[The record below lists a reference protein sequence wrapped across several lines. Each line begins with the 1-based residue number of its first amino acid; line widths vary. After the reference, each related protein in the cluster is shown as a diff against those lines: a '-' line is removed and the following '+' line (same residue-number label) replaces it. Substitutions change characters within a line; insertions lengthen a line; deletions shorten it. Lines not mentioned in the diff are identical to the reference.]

1 MKKTL
6 TGILLAV
13 MMLFAICAGTAAMAG
28 AADPISFT
36 TTTLTGETFDSS
48 IFQDYDLVMINLWA
62 EWCGPCMG
70 ELPDLEQIHQ
80 EYPNVLLLGA
90 YCGSD
95 SNAALQAAQ
104 QKGVTYP
111 LIQKPRVI
119 NNYIEIN
126 GSGSYSI
133 PQTCFFDRNG
143 NALGSAYVGS
153 RSYSNWKTIV
163 DEKLAGDSGSGNSE
177 QTLSFT
183 TTTLT
188 GETFDSSSFQNYDLV
203 MINLWAEWCGPCMRE
218 LPDLEQ
224 IHQEY
229 PNVLLL
235 GGYCDYDG
243 DAALQAAQQKG
254 VTYPLIW
261 TPYDIYAYIEI
272 ENGSFGIPQTCFFD
286 RNGNALGSAYI
297 GGRNY
302 DDWKAI
308 VDEKLAEVGSE
319 KPVPVP
325 EPGENLP
332 GDVNED
338 GVVDGRDVVRLMKYL
353 AGEEEDEETG
363 EPLEINYD
371 SADVDGSGAIDEKDL
386 LRLIRYL
393 GGENVKL
400 LPGAMSGN
408 G

>member
-1 MKKTL
+1 MADA
-6 TGILLAV
+6 TG
-13 MMLFAICAGTAAMAG
+13 
-28 AADPISFT
+28 PISFT
-36 TTTLTGETFDSS
+36 TTTLTGEAFDSS
-48 IFQDYDLVMINLWA
+48 VFQNYDLVMINLWA

-80 EYPNVLLLGA
+80 DYPNVLLLGA
-90 YCGSD
+90 YCD
-95 SNAALQAAQ
+95 TNNEAALQAAQ
-104 QKGVTYP
+104 QKGVTY
-111 LIQKPRVI
+111 R
-119 NNYIEIN
+119 
-126 GSGSYSI
+126 
-133 PQTCFFDRNG
+133 
-143 NALGSAYVGS
+143 
-153 RSYSNWKTIV
+153 
-163 DEKLAGDSGSGNSE
+163 
-177 QTLSFT
+177 
-183 TTTLT
+183 
-188 GETFDSSSFQNYDLV
+188 
-203 MINLWAEWCGPCMRE
+203 
-218 LPDLEQ
+218 
-224 IHQEY
+224 
-229 PNVLLL
+229 
-235 GGYCDYDG
+235 
-243 DAALQAAQQKG
+243 
-254 VTYPLIW
+254 LIW

-286 RNGNALGSAYI
+286 RNGNSLGSAYV
-297 GGRNY
+297 GSRNY

-371 SADVDGSGAIDEKDL
+371 SADVDGNGAIDEKDL

-400 LPGAMSGN
+400 LPGAISGN

>member
-1 MKKTL
+1 MKKKL

-13 MMLFAICAGTAAMAG
+13 MMLFAIWAGTAAMAG

-48 IFQDYDLVMINLWA
+48 SFQNYDLVMINLWA

-104 QKGVTYP
+104 QEGVTYP

-153 RSYSNWKTIV
+153 RSYSN
-163 DEKLAGDSGSGNSE
+163 
-177 QTLSFT
+177 
-183 TTTLT
+183 
-188 GETFDSSSFQNYDLV
+188 
-203 MINLWAEWCGPCMRE
+203 
-218 LPDLEQ
+218 
-224 IHQEY
+224 
-229 PNVLLL
+229 
-235 GGYCDYDG
+235 
-243 DAALQAAQQKG
+243 
-254 VTYPLIW
+254 
-261 TPYDIYAYIEI
+261 
-272 ENGSFGIPQTCFFD
+272 
-286 RNGNALGSAYI
+286 
-297 GGRNY
+297 
-302 DDWKAI
+302 WKAI

-393 GGENVKL
+393 GGEKVEL